1 MSWDYLLT
9 AFIVCVSPGIGVV
22 YTLSMSLGG
31 GLRAGFWAA
40 LGCTVATVFHLLVA
54 MAGLAAVLHASAVLF
69 QSIKL
74 AGAAYLLWMAWAVLK
89 DRGGMSV
96 APSAPATAGRI
107 VWRGILLN
115 LLNPKLPLFFMAFL
129 PQFMTPGAG
138 PGLLAELGA
147 EADEQIKGQCEYILE
162 HAQEPADGG
171 FAMNAAAKTG
181 GGRISEVIPCLT
193 GNMVWS
199 LIRFGCWED
208 PRLQKAVDWLT
219 KYSRLNDGVE
229 NDPQIPPYNR
239 YETCWGKHTCHMGVV
254 KTLKAFSAIPESKR
268 SRQVKDTIDQAAE
281 FLLIHHI
288 YKRSH
293 DLARVSKPGW
303 TKFGF
308 PLMYQTDV
316 LEILDI
322 LSSLNIIDSRM
333 DEALDLVCAKRDE
346 HGRWVAENLYCSDKL
361 LIPFGEKGAPSKW
374 LTLRALRVLKRC
386 GR

>member
-1 MSWDYLLT
+1 MQSSDTLNWLLEPDDPSVRYFALT
-9 AFIVCVSPGIGVV
+9 D
-22 YTLSMSLGG
+22 LLG
-31 GLRAGFWAA
+31 
-40 LGCTVATVFHLLVA
+40 LGDSEPEIRQA
-54 MAGLAAVLHASAVLF
+54 
-69 QSIKL
+69 KL
-74 AGAAYLLWMAWAVLK
+74 AIMQH
-89 DRGGMSV
+89 GMV
-96 APSAPATAGRI
+96 PQILRKMGEPSYFETLNQFYTAKYKGL
-107 VWRGILLN
+107 VWQLI
-115 LLNPKLPLFFMAFL
+115 
-129 PQFMTPGAG
+129 
-138 PGLLAELGA
+138 LLAELGA

-193 GNMVWS
+193 GNLVWS
-199 LIRFGCWED
+199 LIRFGYWED

-229 NDPQIPPYNR
+229 NDPQIPPYSR
-239 YETCWGKHTCHMGVV
+239 YETCWGKHTCYMGVV
-254 KTLKAFSAIPESKR
+254 KTLKAFSAIPESNR

-322 LSSLNIIDSRM
+322 LSSLNIADSRM
-333 DEALDLVCAKRDE
+333 DEALDLVCSKRDE
-346 HGRWVAENLYCSDKL
+346 HGRWIAENLYCGDKL

-374 LTLRALRVLKRC
+374 LTLRAMRVLKRC